1 MKKLSFKLVAL
12 IAALMMCLT
21 AEANRWNSENRAML
35 ASDMSSR
42 DRGRAVLKTEDVGG
56 RVINAQ
62 GEPLPFVSV
71 ALLTADSTYI
81 QGATSNVDGNFQIKT
96 TEDCCILRFSY
107 IGYRTKYVNVNGAEI
122 GTIQMEEDKKMLK
135 EIVVK
140 GQMPK
145 TKLTGNSMITTIE
158 GTILGKSGSAQ
169 EMLSK
174 VPGMTLKGE
183 DLEVLGKGTPIFYI
197 NGRKMQDKDELK
209 RLRSEEI
216 KSVEVITNPGAQYDA
231 TISAV
236 VRIKTVRREGTGF
249 GFDLMAANNQNLISG
264 YSDPS
269 STLNLRY
276 RHNNLD
282 LFGMVNYW
290 SWDSPD
296 DLHITQSTFL
306 KADEGISN
314 ILQDTHTR
322 NYWRG
327 EGMNYNLGFNWQ
339 INDKHSLG
347 ARVERHDQF
356 KTYYNMW
363 VDTDNNLTGRDLSHQ
378 DDHTHYPYNWQG
390 NAYYS
395 GQVGKLNID
404 LNVDFMTEK
413 ENDDNLIDVY
423 LPEAQTMKQNSNT
436 WSRLWAT
443 KLVLTY
449 PVWKGQLQAGTEM
462 SFVKRQNSTSITN
475 YPLPSTDADVKENNI
490 AAFVAYNANLDKYGT
505 VSAGLRYEHV
515 GFDYIDNLDAENNM
529 TRYQDEFFPNITWSK
544 QLGHIQT
551 SLSYTMKTVRPSYSA
566 LNDHIIYLNSYTLL
580 QGDSKLKNATMQE
593 VSINAR
599 WKWINLFA
607 AYERRD
613 NTITQMPM
621 AYNNEGVML
630 LKQANLP
637 DPVRNLAIFLSANPT
652 WGVYSPSWTIGGQKF
667 WNTMTFDDP
676 HSATG
681 KTDVTF
687 NKPIFFFDLNNT
699 FRFKHSWQLEANANI
714 QTKGDVL
721 NFRMLSPSYNIRFV
735 VQKCWLKNDA
745 LCLRASIGDVF
756 QRSVQHVAHDC
767 GFFYAL
773 QKTRSRNHRLDISIR
788 YTFNA
793 QKSKYKGTGAGEN
806 EKARM

>member
-1 MKKLSFKLVAL
+1 M
-12 IAALMMCLT
+12 
-21 AEANRWNSENRAML
+21 R
-35 ASDMSSR
+35 
-42 DRGRAVLKTEDVGG
+42 
-56 RVINAQ
+56 
-62 GEPLPFVSV
+62 
-71 ALLTADSTYI
+71 
-81 QGATSNVDGNFQIKT
+81 
-96 TEDCCILRFSY
+96 
-107 IGYRTKYVNVNGAEI
+107 
-122 GTIQMEEDKKMLK
+122 
-135 EIVVK
+135 
-140 GQMPK
+140 
-145 TKLTGNSMITTIE
+145 
-158 GTILGKSGSAQ
+158 
-169 EMLSK
+169 
-174 VPGMTLKGE
+174 
-183 DLEVLGKGTPIFYI
+183 
-197 NGRKMQDKDELK
+197 DKDELK

-216 KSVEVITNPGAQYDA
+216 QSVEVITNPGAEYDA

-249 GFDLMAANNQNLISG
+249 GFDLMAANNQDLAFG
-264 YSDPS
+264 FSDPS

-290 SWDSPD
+290 SWDSPN
-296 DLHITQSTFL
+296 DLRITQSTFL
-306 KADEGISN
+306 QADEGIRN
-314 ILQDTHTR
+314 ILQDSHMR
-322 NYWRG
+322 NDWHG
-327 EGMNYNLGFNWQ
+327 EGLNYNLGFNWQ

-356 KTYYNMW
+356 NTYNDMW
-363 VDTDNNLTGRDLSHQ
+363 VDTENNLTGRDLSHQ
-378 DDHTHYPYNWQG
+378 DGHTHYPYNWQS
-390 NAYYS
+390 NAYYN

-404 LNVDFMTEK
+404 LNVDFVTDK
-413 ENDDNLIDVY
+413 ENDDDQTDVI
-423 LPEAQTMKQNSNT
+423 LPEARTMQQDSHT

-443 KLVLTY
+443 KLVLSY

-462 SFVKRQNSTSITN
+462 SFVKRQSSSSITN
-475 YPLPSTDADVKENNI
+475 YPLPSTDTDVKENNV

-529 TRYQDEFFPNITWSK
+529 TRYQDEFFPSVTWSK
-544 QLGHIQT
+544 QFGPIQT
-551 SLSYTMKTVRPSYSA
+551 SLSYTMKTVRPRYSS
-566 LNDHIIYLNSYTLL
+566 LNDHIYYLNSYTLN
-580 QGDSKLKNATMQE
+580 QGDSKLKNAIMQE

-613 NTITQMPM
+613 NTITQVPM
-621 AYNNEGVML
+621 VYNNEGIML
-630 LKQANLP
+630 MKQANLP
-637 DPVRNLAIFLSANPT
+637 APVRNLAIFLSANPT

-667 WNTMTFDDP
+667 WNTMTYDDP

-687 NKPIFFFDLNNT
+687 TKPIFFFDLNNT

-721 NFRMLSPSYNIRFV
+721 NFRILSPSYNLGFV

-745 LCLRASIGDVF
+745 LCLRASISDVF
-756 QRSVQHVAHDC
+756 QRSVQDMAHDC

-773 QKTRSRNHRLDISIR
+773 QKTRSRSHRLDISIR

-793 QKSKYKGTGAGEN
+793 QKSKYKGTGAG
-806 EKARM
+806 KAERERMNNSN

>member
-1 MKKLSFKLVAL
+1 MKKLSLKMVAL
-12 IAALMMCLT
+12 IAAMMMCLT
-21 AEANRWNSENRAML
+21 AEA
-35 ASDMSSR
+35 
-42 DRGRAVLKTEDVGG
+42 KTEDVGG
-56 RVINAQ
+56 RVIDAQ

-71 ALLTADSTYI
+71 ALLASDSTYI
-81 QGATSNVDGNFQIKT
+81 QGATSDVDGIFQIKT
-96 TEDCCILRFSY
+96 TDACCILRFSY
-107 IGYRTKYVNVNGAEI
+107 IGYRTKYVNVNSSEI
-122 GTIQMEEDKKMLK
+122 GTIQMEEDQAMLS

-145 TKLTGNSMITTIE
+145 TKLTGNSMITTIQ
-158 GTILGKSGSAQ
+158 GTILCQSGTAK
-169 EMLSK
+169 EMLAK

-183 DLEVLGKGTPIFYI
+183 DLEVLGKGTPVFYI
-197 NGRKMQDKDELK
+197 NGRKMRDKDELK

-216 KSVEVITNPGAQYDA
+216 QSVEVITNPGAEYDA

-236 VRIKTVRREGTGF
+236 VRIKTVRREGAGF
-249 GFDLMAANNQNLISG
+249 GFDLMAANNQDLAFG
-264 YSDPS
+264 FSDPS

-276 RHNNLD
+276 RRNNLD

-290 SWDSPD
+290 SWDSPN

-306 KADEGISN
+306 RADEGIRN
-314 ILQDTHTR
+314 ILQDSHMR
-322 NYWRG
+322 NDWHG
-327 EGMNYNLGFNWQ
+327 EGLNYNLGFNWQ

-356 KTYYNMW
+356 KTYNDMW
-363 VDTDNNLTGRDLSHQ
+363 VDTENNLTGRDLSHQ
-378 DDHTHYPYNWQG
+378 GGHTHYPYNWQG
-390 NAYYS
+390 NAYYN
-395 GQVGKLNID
+395 GQVNKLNID
-404 LNVDFMTEK
+404 LNVDFLTDK
-413 ENDDNLIDVY
+413 ENDDNQIDVY
-423 LPEAQTMKQNSNT
+423 LPETQTMQQNSHIS
-436 WSRLWAT
+436 SRLWAT
-443 KLVLTY
+443 KLVLSY

-462 SFVKRQNSTSITN
+462 SFVKRQSCTSITN
-475 YPLPSTDADVKENNI
+475 YPLPSTDADVKENNV
-490 AAFVAYNANLDKYGT
+490 AAFVAYNANLDKFGI

-515 GFDYIDNLDAENNM
+515 GFDYTDNLDAENNM

-544 QLGHIQT
+544 QFGAIQT
-551 SLSYTMKTVRPSYSA
+551 SLSYTMKTVRPKYSS
-566 LNDHIIYLNSYTLL
+566 LNDHIYYLNSYTLS

-613 NTITQMPM
+613 NTITQVPM
-621 AYNNEGVML
+621 AYNNEGIML
-630 LKQANLP
+630 MKQANLS

-667 WNTMTFDDP
+667 WNTMTYDDP
-676 HSATG
+676 RSATG

-687 NKPIFFFDLNNT
+687 TKPIFFFDIYNT

-721 NFRMLSPSYNIRFV
+721 NFRILSPSYNVSFV

-745 LCLRASIGDVF
+745 LCLRASISDVF
-756 QRSVQHVAHDC
+756 QRSVQDMAHDC
-767 GFFYAL
+767 GFFYTV
-773 QKTRSRNHRLDISIR
+773 QKTRSRSHRLDISIR

-793 QKSKYKGTGAGEN
+793 QKSKYKGTGAGQAERQ
-806 EKARM
+806 RMSSN

>member
-1 MKKLSFKLVAL
+1 MKKIILKMVAL
-12 IAALMMCLT
+12 IAAMMMCLS
-21 AEANRWNSENRAML
+21 AEA
-35 ASDMSSR
+35 
-42 DRGRAVLKTEDVGG
+42 KTEDVGG
-56 RVINAQ
+56 RVIDMQ

-81 QGATSNVDGNFQIKT
+81 QGATSDVDGFFQINT
-96 TEDCCILRFSY
+96 TDACCILRFSY
-107 IGYRTKYVNVNGAEI
+107 IGYRTKYVNVDGSEI
-122 GTIQMEEDKKMLK
+122 GTIQMEQDQTMLN

-145 TKLTGNSMITTIE
+145 TKLTGNSMITTIQ
-158 GTILGKSGSAQ
+158 GTILGQSGTAK
-169 EMLSK
+169 EMLAK

-183 DLEVLGKGTPIFYI
+183 DLEVLGKGTPVFYI
-197 NGRKMQDKDELK
+197 NGRKMRDKDELK

-216 KSVEVITNPGAQYDA
+216 ASVEVITNPGAQYDA

-236 VRIKTVRREGTGF
+236 VRIKTVRREGAGF
-249 GFDLMAANNQNLISG
+249 GFDLMAANNQDLAYG
-264 YSDPS
+264 FSDPS

-276 RHNNLD
+276 RYNNLD

-290 SWDSPD
+290 SWDSPN

-306 KADEGISN
+306 RADEGIRN
-314 ILQDTHTR
+314 ILQDSHMR
-322 NYWRG
+322 NDWHG
-327 EGMNYNLGFNWQ
+327 EGLNYNLGFNWQ

-356 KTYYNMW
+356 KTYNDMW
-363 VDTDNNLTGRDLSHQ
+363 VDTENNLTGRDLSHQ
-378 DDHTHYPYNWQG
+378 GGHTHYPYNWQG
-390 NAYYS
+390 NAYYN

-404 LNVDFMTEK
+404 LNVDFLTDK
-413 ENDDNLIDVY
+413 ENDDNQIDVY
-423 LPEAQTMKQNSNT
+423 LPKKQSMQQNSHT

-443 KLVLTY
+443 KLVLSY

-462 SFVKRQNSTSITN
+462 SFVKRQSSTSITN
-475 YPLPSTDADVKENNI
+475 YPLPSTDADVKENNV
-490 AAFVAYNANLDKYGT
+490 AAFVAYNANLDKFGI

-515 GFDYIDNLDAENNM
+515 GFDYMDNLDAENNM
-529 TRYQDEFFPNITWSK
+529 TRYQDEFFPSVTWSK
-544 QLGHIQT
+544 QFGAIQT
-551 SLSYTMKTVRPSYSA
+551 SLSYTMKTVRPKYSS
-566 LNDHIIYLNSYTLL
+566 LNDHIYYLNSFTLA

-613 NTITQMPM
+613 NTITQVPM
-621 AYNNEGVML
+621 VYNNEGIML
-630 LKQANLP
+630 MKQANLS

-652 WGVYSPSWTIGGQKF
+652 WGVYSPSWTVGGQKF
-667 WNTMTFDDP
+667 WNTMTYDDP
-676 HSATG
+676 RSATG

-687 NKPIFFFDLNNT
+687 TKPIFFFDIYNT

-721 NFRMLSPSYNIRFV
+721 NFRILSPSYNVSFV

-745 LCLRASIGDVF
+745 LCLRASISDVF
-756 QRSVQHVAHDC
+756 QRSVQDMAHDC
-767 GFFYAL
+767 GFFYTV
-773 QKTRSRNHRLDISIR
+773 QKTRSRSHRLDISIR

-793 QKSKYKGTGAGEN
+793 SKSKYKGTGAG
-806 EKARM
+806 KAEQQRMGNN

>member
-1 MKKLSFKLVAL
+1 MKKISLKMVAL
-12 IAALMMCLT
+12 IAAMMMCLS
-21 AEANRWNSENRAML
+21 AEA
-35 ASDMSSR
+35 
-42 DRGRAVLKTEDVGG
+42 KTEDVGG
-56 RVINAQ
+56 RVIDAQ

-71 ALLTADSTYI
+71 ALLASDSTYI
-81 QGATSNVDGNFQIKT
+81 QGATSDVDGFFQIQT
-96 TEDCCILRFSY
+96 TDACCILRFSY
-107 IGYRTKYVNVNGAEI
+107 IGYRTKYVNVNSSEI
-122 GTIQMEEDKKMLK
+122 GTIQMEEDQAMLS

-145 TKLTGNSMITTIE
+145 TKLTGNSMITTIQ
-158 GTILGKSGSAQ
+158 GTVLGHSGTAK
-169 EMLSK
+169 EMLAK

-183 DLEVLGKGTPIFYI
+183 DLEVLGKGTPVFYI
-197 NGRKMQDKDELK
+197 NGRKMRDKDELK

-216 KSVEVITNPGAQYDA
+216 QSVEVITNPGAEYDA

-236 VRIKTVRREGTGF
+236 VRIKTVRREGAGF
-249 GFDLMAANNQNLISG
+249 GFDLMAANNQDLAFG
-264 YSDPS
+264 FSDPS

-276 RHNNLD
+276 RRNNLD

-290 SWDSPD
+290 SWDSPN

-306 KADEGISN
+306 RADEGIRN
-314 ILQDTHTR
+314 ILQDSHMR
-322 NYWRG
+322 NDWHG
-327 EGMNYNLGFNWQ
+327 EGLNYNLGFNWQ

-356 KTYYNMW
+356 KTYNDMW
-363 VDTDNNLTGRDLSHQ
+363 VDTENNLTGRDLSHQ
-378 DDHTHYPYNWQG
+378 GGHTHYPYNWQG
-390 NAYYS
+390 NAYYN
-395 GQVGKLNID
+395 GQVNKLNID
-404 LNVDFMTEK
+404 LNVDFLTDK
-413 ENDDNLIDVY
+413 ENDDNQIDVY
-423 LPEAQTMKQNSNT
+423 LPETQTMQQNSHIS
-436 WSRLWAT
+436 SRLWAT
-443 KLVLTY
+443 KLVLSY

-462 SFVKRQNSTSITN
+462 SFVKRQSCTSITN
-475 YPLPSTDADVKENNI
+475 YPLPSTDADVKENNV
-490 AAFVAYNANLDKYGT
+490 AAFVAYNANLDKFGI

-515 GFDYIDNLDAENNM
+515 GFDYTDNLDAENNM

-544 QLGHIQT
+544 QFGAIQT
-551 SLSYTMKTVRPSYSA
+551 SLSYTMKTVRPKYSS
-566 LNDHIIYLNSYTLL
+566 LNDHIYYLNSYTLS

-613 NTITQMPM
+613 NTITQVPM
-621 AYNNEGVML
+621 AYNNEGIML
-630 LKQANLP
+630 MKQANLS

-667 WNTMTFDDP
+667 WNTMTYDDP
-676 HSATG
+676 RSATG

-687 NKPIFFFDLNNT
+687 TKPIFFFDIYNT

-721 NFRMLSPSYNIRFV
+721 NFRILSPSYNVSFV

-745 LCLRASIGDVF
+745 LCLRASISDVF
-756 QRSVQHVAHDC
+756 QRSVQDVAQDC
-767 GFFYAL
+767 GFFYGV
-773 QKTRSRNHRLDISIR
+773 QKTRSRSHRLDISIR

-793 QKSKYKGTGAGEN
+793 QKSKYKGTGAG
-806 EKARM
+806 KAEQQRMSNSN

>member
-1 MKKLSFKLVAL
+1 MKKISLKMVAM
-12 IAALMMCLT
+12 IAAMMMCLT
-21 AEANRWNSENRAML
+21 AEA
-35 ASDMSSR
+35 
-42 DRGRAVLKTEDVGG
+42 KTEDVGG
-56 RVINAQ
+56 RVIDTQ

-81 QGATSNVDGNFQIKT
+81 QGATSDVDGFFQINT
-96 TEDCCILRFSY
+96 TDACCILRFSY
-107 IGYRTKYVNVNGAEI
+107 IGYRTKYVNVDGSEI
-122 GTIQMEEDKKMLK
+122 GTVQMEADQTMLN

-145 TKLTGNSMITTIE
+145 TKLAGNSMITTIQ
-158 GTILGKSGSAQ
+158 GTILGQSGTAK
-169 EMLSK
+169 EMLAK

-197 NGRKMQDKDELK
+197 NGRKMRDKDELK

-216 KSVEVITNPGAQYDA
+216 QSVEVITNPGAEYDA

-236 VRIKTVRREGTGF
+236 VRIKTVRREGAGF
-249 GFDLMAANNQNLISG
+249 GFDLMAANNQDLAFG
-264 YSDPS
+264 FSDPS

-276 RHNNLD
+276 RRNNLD

-290 SWDSPD
+290 SWDSPN

-306 KADEGISN
+306 RADEGIRN
-314 ILQDTHTR
+314 ILQDSHMR
-322 NYWRG
+322 NDWHG
-327 EGMNYNLGFNWQ
+327 EGLNYNLGFNWQ

-356 KTYYNMW
+356 KTYNDMW
-363 VDTDNNLTGRDLSHQ
+363 VDTENNLTGRDLSHQ
-378 DDHTHYPYNWQG
+378 GGHTHYPYNWQG
-390 NAYYS
+390 NAYYN
-395 GQVGKLNID
+395 GQVNKLNID
-404 LNVDFMTEK
+404 LNVDFLTDK
-413 ENDDNLIDVY
+413 ENDDNQIDVY
-423 LPEAQTMKQNSNT
+423 LPETQTMQQNSHIS
-436 WSRLWAT
+436 SRLWAT
-443 KLVLTY
+443 KLVLSY

-462 SFVKRQNSTSITN
+462 SFVKRQSCTSITN
-475 YPLPSTDADVKENNI
+475 YPLPSTDADVKENNV
-490 AAFVAYNANLDKYGT
+490 AAFVAYNANLDKFGI

-515 GFDYIDNLDAENNM
+515 GFDYTDNLDAENNM

-544 QLGHIQT
+544 QFGAIQT
-551 SLSYTMKTVRPSYSA
+551 SLSYTMKTVRPKYSS
-566 LNDHIIYLNSYTLL
+566 LNDHIYYLNSYTLS

-613 NTITQMPM
+613 NTITQVPM
-621 AYNNEGVML
+621 AYNNEGIML
-630 LKQANLP
+630 MKQANLS

-667 WNTMTFDDP
+667 WNTMTYDDP
-676 HSATG
+676 RSATG

-687 NKPIFFFDLNNT
+687 TKPIFFFDIYNT

-721 NFRMLSPSYNIRFV
+721 NFRILSPSYNVSFV

-745 LCLRASIGDVF
+745 LCLRASISDVF
-756 QRSVQHVAHDC
+756 QRSVQDMAHDC
-767 GFFYAL
+767 GFFYTV
-773 QKTRSRNHRLDISIR
+773 QKTRSRSHRLDISIR

-793 QKSKYKGTGAGEN
+793 QKSKYKGTGAG
-806 EKARM
+806 KAEQERMSNSN

>member
-1 MKKLSFKLVAL
+1 MKKLSLKMVAL
-12 IAALMMCLT
+12 IAAMMMCL
-21 AEANRWNSENRAML
+21 M
-35 ASDMSSR
+35 
-42 DRGRAVLKTEDVGG
+42 V
-56 RVINAQ
+56 Q
-62 GEPLPFVSV
+62 GQ
-71 ALLTADSTYI
+71 ALNDSLIPADAPTRSLST
-81 QGATSNVDGNFQIKT
+81 DT
-96 TEDCCILRFSY
+96 TMWFNQTQALGE
-107 IGYRTKYVNVNGAEI
+107 V
-122 GTIQMEEDKKMLK
+122 
-135 EIVVK
+135 VVK
-140 GQMPK
+140 SRMPK
-145 TKLTGNSMITTIE
+145 TKIKGNAMVTRIK
-158 GTILGKSGSAQ
+158 GTILGQSGTAK
-169 EMLSK
+169 EMLAK

-216 KSVEVITNPGAQYDA
+216 QSVEVITNPGAEYDA

-236 VRIKTVRREGTGF
+236 VRIKTVRREGAGF
-249 GFDLMAANNQNLISG
+249 GFDLMAANNQDLAFG
-264 YSDPS
+264 FSDPS

-290 SWDSPD
+290 SWDSPN
-296 DLHITQSTFL
+296 DLRITQSTFL
-306 KADEGISN
+306 QADEGIRN
-314 ILQDTHTR
+314 ILQDSHMR
-322 NYWRG
+322 NDWHG
-327 EGMNYNLGFNWQ
+327 EGLNYNLGFNWQ

-347 ARVERHDQF
+347 ARVERHDQLN
-356 KTYYNMW
+356 TYNNMW
-363 VDTDNNLTGRDLSHQ
+363 VDTENNLTGRDLSHQ
-378 DDHTHYPYNWQG
+378 DGHTHYPYNWQG
-390 NAYYS
+390 NAYYN

-404 LNVDFMTEK
+404 LNVDFVTDK
-413 ENDDNLIDVY
+413 ENDDDQTDVI
-423 LPEAQTMKQNSNT
+423 LPEARTMQQDSHT

-443 KLVLTY
+443 KLVLSY

-462 SFVKRQNSTSITN
+462 SFVKRQSSSSITN
-475 YPLPSTDADVKENNI
+475 YPLPSTDTDVKENNV

-529 TRYQDEFFPNITWSK
+529 TRYQDEFFPSVTWSK
-544 QLGHIQT
+544 QFGPIQT
-551 SLSYTMKTVRPSYSA
+551 SLSYTMKTVRPNYSS
-566 LNDHIIYLNSYTLL
+566 LNDRIYYLNSYTLN

-613 NTITQMPM
+613 NTITQVPM
-621 AYNNEGVML
+621 VYNNEGVML
-630 LKQANLP
+630 MKQANLS

-652 WGVYSPSWTIGGQKF
+652 WGVYSPSWTVGGQKF
-667 WNTMTFDDP
+667 WNTMTYDDP
-676 HSATG
+676 RSATG

-687 NKPIFFFDLNNT
+687 TKPIFFFDIYNT

-721 NFRMLSPSYNIRFV
+721 NFRILSPSYNLGFV

-745 LCLRASIGDVF
+745 LCLRASISDVF
-756 QRSVQHVAHDC
+756 QRSVQDMAHDC
-767 GFFYAL
+767 GFFYTV
-773 QKTRSRNHRLDISIR
+773 QKTRSRSHRLDISIR

-793 QKSKYKGTGAGEN
+793 QKSKYKGTGAG
-806 EKARM
+806 KAEQERMSNN

>member
-1 MKKLSFKLVAL
+1 MKKISLKMVAL
-12 IAALMMCLT
+12 IAAMMMCLS
-21 AEANRWNSENRAML
+21 AEA
-35 ASDMSSR
+35 
-42 DRGRAVLKTEDVGG
+42 KTEDVGG
-56 RVINAQ
+56 RVIDAQ

-71 ALLTADSTYI
+71 ALLASDSTYI
-81 QGATSNVDGNFQIKT
+81 QGATSDVDGFFQINT
-96 TEDCCILRFSY
+96 TDACCILRFSY
-107 IGYRTKYVNVNGAEI
+107 IGYRTKYVNVEGLEI
-122 GTIQMEEDKKMLK
+122 GTIQMEQDQTMLN

-145 TKLTGNSMITTIE
+145 TKLTGNSMITTIQ
-158 GTILGKSGSAQ
+158 GTILGKSGTAK
-169 EMLSK
+169 EMLAK

-183 DLEVLGKGTPIFYI
+183 DLEVLGKGTPVFYI

-216 KSVEVITNPGAQYDA
+216 QSVEVITNPDAQYDA

-249 GFDLMAANNQNLISG
+249 GFDLMAANSQNLTFGFSN
-264 YSDPS
+264 PS

-290 SWDSPD
+290 KWNSPN
-296 DLHITQSTFL
+296 DLNITQSTFL
-306 KADEGISN
+306 KTDEGIRI
-314 ILQDTHTR
+314 ILQNSHMR
-322 NYWRG
+322 NDWYG
-327 EGMNYNLGFNWQ
+327 QGMNYNFGFNWQ

-356 KTYYNMW
+356 KTYNDMW
-363 VDTDNNLTGRDLSHQ
+363 VDTENNLTGRDLSHQ
-378 DDHTHYPYNWQG
+378 GGHTHYPYNWQG
-390 NAYYS
+390 NAYFN
-395 GQVGKLNID
+395 GQEGKLNID
-404 LNVDFMTEK
+404 FNVDFMTEK
-413 ENDDNLIDVY
+413 ENDDNQIDVY
-423 LPEAQTMKQNSNT
+423 LPETQSMQQSSHT

-443 KLVLTY
+443 KLVLSY

-462 SFVKRQNSTSITN
+462 SFVKCQRSTSITN
-475 YPLPSTDADVKENNI
+475 YPLPCTDTDVKENNV
-490 AAFVAYNANLDKYGT
+490 AAFVAYNANLEKYGT

-529 TRYQDEFFPNITWSK
+529 TRYQDEFFPNITWAK
-544 QLGHIQT
+544 QFGSIQT
-551 SLSYTMKTVRPSYSA
+551 SLSYTMKTVRPNYSA
-566 LNDHIIYLNSYTLL
+566 LSDHIYYMNSFTMQ

-607 AYERRD
+607 AYERHD
-613 NTITQMPM
+613 NTITRVPM
-621 AYNNEGVML
+621 AYNNEGIML

-676 HSATG
+676 RSSTG

-687 NKPIFFFDLNNT
+687 TKPIFFFDLNNT
-699 FRFKHSWQLEANANI
+699 FRFKHGWQLEANANI

-721 NFRMLSPSYNIRFV
+721 NFRILSPSYNIRFV

-745 LCLRASIGDVF
+745 LCLRASISDVF
-756 QRSVQHVAHDC
+756 QRSVQDMAQDC

-793 QKSKYKGTGAGEN
+793 QKSRYKGTGAGNAERQ
-806 EKARM
+806 RM

>member
-1 MKKLSFKLVAL
+1 MVAMT
-12 IAALMMCLT
+12 AAMMMCLT
-21 AEANRWNSENRAML
+21 ASA
-35 ASDMSSR
+35 
-42 DRGRAVLKTEDVGG
+42 KTEDVGG
-56 RVINAQ
+56 RVIDMQ

-81 QGATSNVDGNFQIKT
+81 QGATSDVDGIFQIKT
-96 TEDCCILRFSY
+96 TDACCILRFSY
-107 IGYRTKYVNVNGAEI
+107 IGYRTKYVNVNSSEI
-122 GTIQMEEDKKMLK
+122 GTIQMEEDQAMLS

-145 TKLTGNSMITTIE
+145 TKLTGNSMITTIQ
-158 GTILGKSGSAQ
+158 GTILCQSGTAK
-169 EMLSK
+169 EMLAK

-183 DLEVLGKGTPIFYI
+183 DLEVLGKGTPVFYI
-197 NGRKMQDKDELK
+197 NGRKMRDKDELK

-216 KSVEVITNPGAQYDA
+216 QSVEVITNPGAEYDA

-236 VRIKTVRREGTGF
+236 VRIKTVRREGAGF
-249 GFDLMAANNQNLISG
+249 GFDLMAANNQDLAFG
-264 YSDPS
+264 FSDPS

-276 RHNNLD
+276 RRNNLD

-290 SWDSPD
+290 SWDSPN

-306 KADEGISN
+306 RADEGIRN
-314 ILQDTHTR
+314 ILQDSHMR
-322 NYWRG
+322 NDWHG
-327 EGMNYNLGFNWQ
+327 EGLNYNLGFNWQ

-356 KTYYNMW
+356 KTYNDMW
-363 VDTDNNLTGRDLSHQ
+363 VDTENNLTGRDLSHQ
-378 DDHTHYPYNWQG
+378 GGHTHYPYNWQG
-390 NAYYS
+390 NAYYN
-395 GQVGKLNID
+395 GQVNKLNID
-404 LNVDFMTEK
+404 LNVDFLTDK
-413 ENDDNLIDVY
+413 ENDDNQIDVY
-423 LPEAQTMKQNSNT
+423 LPETQTMQQNSHIS
-436 WSRLWAT
+436 SRFWAT
-443 KLVLTY
+443 KLVLSY

-462 SFVKRQNSTSITN
+462 SFVKRQSCTSITN
-475 YPLPSTDADVKENNI
+475 YPLPSTDADIKENNV
-490 AAFVAYNANLDKYGT
+490 AAFVAYNANLEKYGT

-515 GFDYIDNLDAENNM
+515 GFDYMDNLDAENNM

-544 QLGHIQT
+544 QFGAIQT
-551 SLSYTMKTVRPSYSA
+551 SLSYTMKTVRPKYSS
-566 LNDHIIYLNSYTLL
+566 LNDHIYYLNSYTLS

-613 NTITQMPM
+613 NTITQVPM
-621 AYNNEGVML
+621 AYNNEGIML
-630 LKQANLP
+630 MKQANLS

-667 WNTMTFDDP
+667 WNTMTYDDP
-676 HSATG
+676 RSATG

-687 NKPIFFFDLNNT
+687 TKPIFFFDIYNT

-721 NFRMLSPSYNIRFV
+721 NFRILSPSYNVSFA

-745 LCLRASIGDVF
+745 LCLRASISDVF
-756 QRSVQHVAHDC
+756 QRSVQDMAHDC
-767 GFFYAL
+767 GFFYTV
-773 QKTRSRNHRLDISIR
+773 QKTRSRSHRLDISIR

-793 QKSKYKGTGAGEN
+793 SKSKYKGTGAG
-806 EKARM
+806 KAEQQRMGNN

>member
-1 MKKLSFKLVAL
+1 MKKLSLKMVAMT
-12 IAALMMCLT
+12 AAMMMCLT
-21 AEANRWNSENRAML
+21 ASA
-35 ASDMSSR
+35 
-42 DRGRAVLKTEDVGG
+42 KTEDFGG
-56 RVINAQ
+56 RVIDAQ

-71 ALLTADSTYI
+71 ALLASDSTYI
-81 QGATSNVDGNFQIKT
+81 QGATSDVDGYFQIMT
-96 TEDCCILRFSY
+96 TDACCILRFSY
-107 IGYRTKYVNVNGAEI
+107 IGYRTKYVNVEGSEI
-122 GTIQMEEDKKMLK
+122 GTIQMEQDQTMLN

-145 TKLTGNSMITTIE
+145 TKLTGNSMITTIQ
-158 GTILGKSGSAQ
+158 GTILCQSGTAK
-169 EMLSK
+169 EMLAK

-183 DLEVLGKGTPIFYI
+183 DLEVLGKGTPVFYI
-197 NGRKMQDKDELK
+197 NGRKMRDKDELK

-216 KSVEVITNPGAQYDA
+216 QSVEVITNPGAEYDA

-236 VRIKTVRREGTGF
+236 VRIKTVRREGAGF
-249 GFDLMAANNQNLISG
+249 GFDLMAANNQDLAFG
-264 YSDPS
+264 FSDPS

-276 RHNNLD
+276 RRNNLD

-290 SWDSPD
+290 SWDSPN

-306 KADEGISN
+306 RADEGIRN
-314 ILQDTHTR
+314 ILQDSHMR
-322 NYWRG
+322 NDWHG
-327 EGMNYNLGFNWQ
+327 EGLNYNLGFNWQ

-356 KTYYNMW
+356 KTYNDMW
-363 VDTDNNLTGRDLSHQ
+363 VDTENNLTGRDLSHQ
-378 DDHTHYPYNWQG
+378 GGHTHYPYNWQG
-390 NAYYS
+390 NAYYN
-395 GQVGKLNID
+395 GQVNKLNID
-404 LNVDFMTEK
+404 LNVDFLTDK
-413 ENDDNLIDVY
+413 ENDDNQIDVY
-423 LPEAQTMKQNSNT
+423 LPETQTMQQNSHIS
-436 WSRLWAT
+436 SRLWAT
-443 KLVLTY
+443 KLVLSY

-462 SFVKRQNSTSITN
+462 SFVKRQSCTSITN
-475 YPLPSTDADVKENNI
+475 YPLPSTDADVKENNVS
-490 AAFVAYNANLDKYGT
+490 AFVAYNANLDKFGI

-515 GFDYIDNLDAENNM
+515 GFDYTDNLDAENNM

-544 QLGHIQT
+544 QFGAIQT
-551 SLSYTMKTVRPSYSA
+551 SLSYTMKTVRPKYNS
-566 LNDHIIYLNSYTLL
+566 LNDHIYYLNSYTLS

-613 NTITQMPM
+613 NTITQVPM
-621 AYNNEGVML
+621 AYNNEGIML
-630 LKQANLP
+630 MKQANLS

-667 WNTMTFDDP
+667 WNTMTYDDP
-676 HSATG
+676 RSATG

-687 NKPIFFFDLNNT
+687 TKPIFFFDIYNT

-721 NFRMLSPSYNIRFV
+721 NFRILSPSYNVSFV

-745 LCLRASIGDVF
+745 LCLRASISDVF
-756 QRSVQHVAHDC
+756 QRSVQDMAHDC
-767 GFFYAL
+767 GFFYTV
-773 QKTRSRNHRLDISIR
+773 QKTRSRSHRLDISIR

-793 QKSKYKGTGAGEN
+793 QKSKYKGTGAGQAERQ
-806 EKARM
+806 RM

>member
-1 MKKLSFKLVAL
+1 MKKISLKMVAM
-12 IAALMMCLT
+12 IAAMMMCLT
-21 AEANRWNSENRAML
+21 ADA
-35 ASDMSSR
+35 
-42 DRGRAVLKTEDVGG
+42 KTEDVGG
-56 RVINAQ
+56 RVIDAQ

-81 QGATSNVDGNFQIKT
+81 QGATSDVDGYFQIMT
-96 TEDCCILRFSY
+96 TDACCILRLSY
-107 IGYRTKYVNVNGAEI
+107 IGYRTKYVNVDGSEI
-122 GTIQMEEDKKMLK
+122 GTIQMEQDQTILN

-145 TKLTGNSMITTIE
+145 TKLTGNSMITTIQ
-158 GTILGKSGSAQ
+158 GTILGQSGTAK
-169 EMLSK
+169 EMLAK

-183 DLEVLGKGTPIFYI
+183 DLEVLGKGTPVFYI
-197 NGRKMQDKDELK
+197 NGRKMRDKDELK

-216 KSVEVITNPGAQYDA
+216 QSVEVITNPGAQYDA

-236 VRIKTVRREGTGF
+236 VRIKTVRREGAGF
-249 GFDLMAANNQNLISG
+249 GFDLMAANNQDLAFG
-264 YSDPS
+264 FSDPS
-269 STLNLRY
+269 TTLNLRY

-290 SWDSPD
+290 TWDSPN

-306 KADEGISN
+306 RADEGIRN
-314 ILQDTHTR
+314 ILQDSHMR
-322 NYWRG
+322 NDWHG
-327 EGMNYNLGFNWQ
+327 EGLNYNLGFNWQ

-356 KTYYNMW
+356 KTHNDMW
-363 VDTDNNLTGRDLSHQ
+363 VDTENNLTGRDLSHQ
-378 DDHTHYPYNWQG
+378 GGHTHYPYNWQG
-390 NAYYS
+390 NAYYN

-404 LNVDFMTEK
+404 LNVDFLTDK
-413 ENDDNLIDVY
+413 ENDDNQIDVY
-423 LPEAQTMKQNSNT
+423 LPKKQSMQQNSHT

-443 KLVLTY
+443 KLVLSY

-462 SFVKRQNSTSITN
+462 SFVKRQSSTSITN
-475 YPLPSTDADVKENNI
+475 YPLPSTDADVKENNV
-490 AAFVAYNANLDKYGT
+490 AAFVVYNANLEKYGS

-515 GFDYIDNLDAENNM
+515 GFDYMDNLDAENNI
-529 TRYQDEFFPNITWSK
+529 TRYQDEFFPNITWSR
-544 QLGHIQT
+544 QFGAIQT
-551 SLSYTMKTVRPSYSA
+551 SLSYTMKTVRPNFSVLS
-566 LNDHIIYLNSYTLL
+566 DHIYYLNSFTLA

-613 NTITQMPM
+613 NTITQVPM
-621 AYNNEGVML
+621 VYNNEGVML
-630 LKQANLP
+630 MKQANLS

-652 WGVYSPSWTIGGQKF
+652 WGAYSPSWTIGGQKF
-667 WNTMTFDDP
+667 WNTMTYDDP
-676 HSATG
+676 RSATG
-681 KTDVTF
+681 KTDVFFT
-687 NKPIFFFDLNNT
+687 KPIFFFDLNNT

-721 NFRMLSPSYNIRFV
+721 NFRILSPSYNLRFV

-745 LCLRASIGDVF
+745 LCLRASISDVF
-756 QRSVQHVAHDC
+756 QRSVQDMAHDC
-767 GFFYAL
+767 GFFYTV
-773 QKTRSRNHRLDISIR
+773 QKTRSRSHRLDISIR

-793 QKSKYKGTGAGEN
+793 QKSKYKGTGAG
-806 EKARM
+806 KAEQQRMGNN

>member
-1 MKKLSFKLVAL
+1 MKKISLKMVAL
-12 IAALMMCLT
+12 IAAMMMCLS
-21 AEANRWNSENRAML
+21 AEA
-35 ASDMSSR
+35 
-42 DRGRAVLKTEDVGG
+42 KTEDVGG
-56 RVINAQ
+56 RVIDAQ

-71 ALLTADSTYI
+71 ALLASDSTYI
-81 QGATSNVDGNFQIKT
+81 QGATSDVDGIFQIKT
-96 TEDCCILRFSY
+96 TDACCILRFSY
-107 IGYRTKYVNVNGAEI
+107 IGYRTKYVNVNSSEI
-122 GTIQMEEDKKMLK
+122 GTIQMEEDQAMLS

-145 TKLTGNSMITTIE
+145 TKLTGNSMITTIQ
-158 GTILGKSGSAQ
+158 GTILCQSGTAK
-169 EMLSK
+169 EMLAK

-183 DLEVLGKGTPIFYI
+183 DLEVLGKGTPVFYI
-197 NGRKMQDKDELK
+197 NGRKMRDKDELK

-216 KSVEVITNPGAQYDA
+216 QSVEVITNPGAEYDA

-236 VRIKTVRREGTGF
+236 VRIKTVRREGAGF
-249 GFDLMAANNQNLISG
+249 GFDLMAANNQDLAFG
-264 YSDPS
+264 FSDPS

-276 RHNNLD
+276 RRNNLD

-290 SWDSPD
+290 SWDSPN

-306 KADEGISN
+306 RADEGIRN
-314 ILQDTHTR
+314 ILQDSHMR
-322 NYWRG
+322 NDWHG
-327 EGMNYNLGFNWQ
+327 EGLNYNLGFNWQ

-356 KTYYNMW
+356 KTYNDMW
-363 VDTDNNLTGRDLSHQ
+363 VDTENNLTGRDLSHQ
-378 DDHTHYPYNWQG
+378 GGHTHYPYNWQG
-390 NAYYS
+390 NAYYN
-395 GQVGKLNID
+395 GQVNKLNID
-404 LNVDFMTEK
+404 LNVDFLTDK
-413 ENDDNLIDVY
+413 ENDDNQIDVY
-423 LPEAQTMKQNSNT
+423 LPETQTMQQNSHIS
-436 WSRLWAT
+436 SRLWAT
-443 KLVLTY
+443 KLVLSY

-462 SFVKRQNSTSITN
+462 SFVKRQSCTSITN
-475 YPLPSTDADVKENNI
+475 YPLPSTDADVKENNV
-490 AAFVAYNANLDKYGT
+490 AAFVAYNANLDKFGI

-515 GFDYIDNLDAENNM
+515 GFDYTDNLDAENNM

-544 QLGHIQT
+544 QFGAIQT
-551 SLSYTMKTVRPSYSA
+551 SLSYTMKTVRPKYSS
-566 LNDHIIYLNSYTLL
+566 LNDHIYYLNSYTLS

-613 NTITQMPM
+613 NTITQVPM
-621 AYNNEGVML
+621 AYNNEGIML
-630 LKQANLP
+630 MKQANLS

-667 WNTMTFDDP
+667 WNTMTYDDP
-676 HSATG
+676 RSATG

-687 NKPIFFFDLNNT
+687 TKPIFFFDIYNT

-721 NFRMLSPSYNIRFV
+721 NFRILSPSYNVSFA

-745 LCLRASIGDVF
+745 LCLRASISDVF
-756 QRSVQHVAHDC
+756 QRSVQDMAHDC
-767 GFFYAL
+767 GFFYTV
-773 QKTRSRNHRLDISIR
+773 QKTRSRSHRLDISIR

-793 QKSKYKGTGAGEN
+793 QKSKYKGTGAG
-806 EKARM
+806 KAEQQRMGNN

>member
-1 MKKLSFKLVAL
+1 MKMVAL
-12 IAALMMCLT
+12 MAAMMMCLS
-21 AEANRWNSENRAML
+21 AEA
-35 ASDMSSR
+35 
-42 DRGRAVLKTEDVGG
+42 KTEDVGG
-56 RVINAQ
+56 RVIDAQ

-71 ALLTADSTYI
+71 ALLASDSTYI
-81 QGATSNVDGNFQIKT
+81 QGATSDVDGIFQIKT
-96 TEDCCILRFSY
+96 TDACCILRFSY
-107 IGYRTKYVNVNGAEI
+107 IGYRTKYVNVNSSEI
-122 GTIQMEEDKKMLK
+122 GTIQMEEDQAMLS

-145 TKLTGNSMITTIE
+145 TKLTGNSMITTIQ
-158 GTILGKSGSAQ
+158 GTILCQSGTAK
-169 EMLSK
+169 EMLAK

-183 DLEVLGKGTPIFYI
+183 DLEVLGKGTPVFYI
-197 NGRKMQDKDELK
+197 NGRKMRDKDELK

-216 KSVEVITNPGAQYDA
+216 QSVEVITNPGAEYDA

-236 VRIKTVRREGTGF
+236 VRIKTVRREGAGF
-249 GFDLMAANNQNLISG
+249 GFDLMAANNQDLAFG
-264 YSDPS
+264 FSDPS

-276 RHNNLD
+276 RRNNLD

-290 SWDSPD
+290 SWDSPN

-306 KADEGISN
+306 RADEGIRN
-314 ILQDTHTR
+314 ILQDSHMR
-322 NYWRG
+322 NDWHG
-327 EGMNYNLGFNWQ
+327 EGLNYNLGFNWQ

-356 KTYYNMW
+356 KTYNDMW
-363 VDTDNNLTGRDLSHQ
+363 VDTENNLTGRDLSHQ
-378 DDHTHYPYNWQG
+378 GGHTHYPYNWQG
-390 NAYYS
+390 NAYYN
-395 GQVGKLNID
+395 GQVNKLNID
-404 LNVDFMTEK
+404 LNVDFLTDK
-413 ENDDNLIDVY
+413 ENDDNQIDVY
-423 LPEAQTMKQNSNT
+423 LPETQTMQQNSHIS
-436 WSRLWAT
+436 SRLWAT
-443 KLVLTY
+443 KLVLSY

-462 SFVKRQNSTSITN
+462 SFVKRQSCTSITN
-475 YPLPSTDADVKENNI
+475 YPLPSTDADVKENNV
-490 AAFVAYNANLDKYGT
+490 AAFVAYNANLDKFGI

-515 GFDYIDNLDAENNM
+515 GFDYTDNLDAENNM

-544 QLGHIQT
+544 QFGAIQT
-551 SLSYTMKTVRPSYSA
+551 SLSYTMKTVRPKYSS
-566 LNDHIIYLNSYTLL
+566 LNDHIYYLNSYTLS

-613 NTITQMPM
+613 NTITQVPM
-621 AYNNEGVML
+621 AYNNEGIML
-630 LKQANLP
+630 MKQANLS

-667 WNTMTFDDP
+667 WNTMTYDDP
-676 HSATG
+676 RSATG

-687 NKPIFFFDLNNT
+687 TKPIFFFDIYNT

-721 NFRMLSPSYNIRFV
+721 NFRILSPSYNVSFV

-745 LCLRASIGDVF
+745 LCLRASISDMF
-756 QRSVQHVAHDC
+756 QRSVQDMAHDC
-767 GFFYAL
+767 GFFYTV
-773 QKTRSRNHRLDISIR
+773 QKTRSRSHRLDISIR

-793 QKSKYKGTGAGEN
+793 QKSKYKGTGAG
-806 EKARM
+806 KAEQERMSNSN

>member
-1 MKKLSFKLVAL
+1 MKKIILKMVAL
-12 IAALMMCLT
+12 IAAMMMCLS
-21 AEANRWNSENRAML
+21 AEA
-35 ASDMSSR
+35 
-42 DRGRAVLKTEDVGG
+42 KTEDVGG
-56 RVINAQ
+56 RVIDMQ

-81 QGATSNVDGNFQIKT
+81 QGATSDVDGFFQINT
-96 TEDCCILRFSY
+96 TDACCILRFSY
-107 IGYRTKYVNVNGAEI
+107 IGYRTKYVNVDGSEI
-122 GTIQMEEDKKMLK
+122 GTIQMEQDQTMLN

-145 TKLTGNSMITTIE
+145 TKLTGNSMITTIQ
-158 GTILGKSGSAQ
+158 GTILGQSGTAK
-169 EMLSK
+169 EMLAK

-183 DLEVLGKGTPIFYI
+183 DLEVLGKGTPVFYI
-197 NGRKMQDKDELK
+197 NGRKMRDKDELK

-216 KSVEVITNPGAQYDA
+216 ASVEVITNPGAQYDA

-236 VRIKTVRREGTGF
+236 VRIKTVRREGAGF
-249 GFDLMAANNQNLISG
+249 GFDLMAANNQDLAYG
-264 YSDPS
+264 FSDPS

-276 RHNNLD
+276 RYNNLD

-290 SWDSPD
+290 SWDSPN

-306 KADEGISN
+306 RADEGIRN
-314 ILQDTHTR
+314 ILQDSHMR
-322 NYWRG
+322 NDWHG
-327 EGMNYNLGFNWQ
+327 EGLNYNLGFNWQ

-347 ARVERHDQF
+347 ARVERHNQF
-356 KTYYNMW
+356 NTHNDMW
-363 VDTDNNLTGRDLSHQ
+363 VDTENNLTGRDLSHQ
-378 DDHTHYPYNWQG
+378 GGHTYYPYNWQG
-390 NAYYS
+390 NAYYN

-404 LNVDFMTEK
+404 LNVDFLTDK
-413 ENDDNLIDVY
+413 ENDDNQIDVY
-423 LPEAQTMKQNSNT
+423 LPETQTMQQNSHIS
-436 WSRLWAT
+436 SRLWAT
-443 KLVLTY
+443 KLVLSY

-462 SFVKRQNSTSITN
+462 SFVKRQSCTSITN
-475 YPLPSTDADVKENNI
+475 YPLPSTDADVKENNV
-490 AAFVAYNANLDKYGT
+490 AAFVAYNANLDKFGI

-515 GFDYIDNLDAENNM
+515 GFDYTDNLDAENNM
-529 TRYQDEFFPNITWSK
+529 TRYQDEFFPSVTWSK
-544 QLGHIQT
+544 QFGAIQT
-551 SLSYTMKTVRPSYSA
+551 SLSYTMKTVRPKYSS
-566 LNDHIIYLNSYTLL
+566 LNDHIYYLNSFTLA

-613 NTITQMPM
+613 NTITQVPM
-621 AYNNEGVML
+621 VYNNEGIML
-630 LKQANLP
+630 MKQANLS

-667 WNTMTFDDP
+667 WNTMTYDDP
-676 HSATG
+676 RSATG

-687 NKPIFFFDLNNT
+687 TKPIFFFDIYNT

-721 NFRMLSPSYNIRFV
+721 NFRILSPSYNVSFV

-745 LCLRASIGDVF
+745 LCLRASISDVF
-756 QRSVQHVAHDC
+756 QRSVQDMAHDC
-767 GFFYAL
+767 GFFYTV
-773 QKTRSRNHRLDISIR
+773 QKTRSRSHRLDISIR

-793 QKSKYKGTGAGEN
+793 SKSKYKGTGAG
-806 EKARM
+806 KAEQQRMGNN

>member
-1 MKKLSFKLVAL
+1 MKKLSLKMVAL
-12 IAALMMCLT
+12 IAAMMMCLT
-21 AEANRWNSENRAML
+21 AEA
-35 ASDMSSR
+35 
-42 DRGRAVLKTEDVGG
+42 KTEDVGG
-56 RVINAQ
+56 RVIDAQ

-81 QGATSNVDGNFQIKT
+81 QGATSDVDGFFQINT
-96 TEDCCILRFSY
+96 TDACCILRFSY
-107 IGYRTKYVNVNGAEI
+107 IGYRTKYVNVNGSEI
-122 GTIQMEEDKKMLK
+122 GTIQMEEDQAMLS

-145 TKLTGNSMITTIE
+145 TKLTGNSMITTIQ
-158 GTILGKSGSAQ
+158 GTILGQSGTAK
-169 EMLSK
+169 EMLAK

-183 DLEVLGKGTPIFYI
+183 DLEVLGKGTPVFYI
-197 NGRKMQDKDELK
+197 NGRKMRDKDELK

-216 KSVEVITNPGAQYDA
+216 QSVEVITNPGAEYDA

-249 GFDLMAANNQNLISG
+249 GFDLMAANNQDLAFG
-264 YSDPS
+264 FSDPS
-269 STLNLRY
+269 TTLNLRY

-290 SWDSPD
+290 SWDSPN
-296 DLHITQSTFL
+296 DLRITQSTFL
-306 KADEGISN
+306 RADEGIRN
-314 ILQDTHTR
+314 ILQDSHMR
-322 NYWRG
+322 NDWHG
-327 EGMNYNLGFNWQ
+327 EGLNYNLGFNWQ

-356 KTYYNMW
+356 NTYNDMW
-363 VDTDNNLTGRDLSHQ
+363 VDTENNLTGRDLSHQ
-378 DDHTHYPYNWQG
+378 DGHTHYPYNWQS
-390 NAYYS
+390 NAYYN

-404 LNVDFMTEK
+404 LNVDFVTDK
-413 ENDDNLIDVY
+413 EDDDDQTDVI
-423 LPEAQTMKQNSNT
+423 LPEARTMQQDSHT

-443 KLVLTY
+443 KLVLSY

-462 SFVKRQNSTSITN
+462 SFVKRQSSSSITN
-475 YPLPSTDADVKENNI
+475 YPLPSTDTDVKENNV
-490 AAFVAYNANLDKYGT
+490 AAFVAYNANLEKYGT
-505 VSAGLRYEHV
+505 VSAGLHYEHV

-529 TRYQDEFFPNITWSK
+529 TRYQDEFFPNITLAK
-544 QLGHIQT
+544 QFGPIQT
-551 SLSYTMKTVRPSYSA
+551 SLSYTMKTVRPNYSA
-566 LNDHIIYLNSYTLL
+566 LSDHIIYLNSYTLL

-613 NTITQMPM
+613 NTITQVPM
-621 AYNNEGVML
+621 AYNDEGIML

-652 WGVYSPSWTIGGQKF
+652 WGVYSPSWTVGGQKF

-676 HSATG
+676 RSATG

-687 NKPIFFFDLNNT
+687 TKPIFFFDLNNT

-745 LCLRASIGDVF
+745 LCLRASISDVF
-756 QRSVQHVAHDC
+756 QRSVQDVAQDC
-767 GFFYAL
+767 GFFYAV

-793 QKSKYKGTGAGEN
+793 QKSKYKGTGAG
-806 EKARM
+806 KAERERM

>member
-1 MKKLSFKLVAL
+1 MKKISLKMVAL
-12 IAALMMCLT
+12 IAAMMMCLT
-21 AEANRWNSENRAML
+21 AQA
-35 ASDMSSR
+35 
-42 DRGRAVLKTEDVGG
+42 KTEDVGG
-56 RVINAQ
+56 RVIDMQ

-71 ALLTADSTYI
+71 ALLASDSTYI
-81 QGATSNVDGNFQIKT
+81 QGATSDVDGIFQIKT
-96 TEDCCILRFSY
+96 TDACCILRFSY
-107 IGYRTKYVNVNGAEI
+107 IGYRTKYVNVNSSEI
-122 GTIQMEEDKKMLK
+122 GTIQMEEDQAMLS

-145 TKLTGNSMITTIE
+145 TKLTGNSMITTIQ
-158 GTILGKSGSAQ
+158 GTVLGQSGTAK
-169 EMLSK
+169 EMLAK

-197 NGRKMQDKDELK
+197 NGRKMRDKDELK

-216 KSVEVITNPGAQYDA
+216 QSVEVITNPGAEYDA

-236 VRIKTVRREGTGF
+236 VRIKTVRREGAGF
-249 GFDLMAANNQNLISG
+249 GFDLMAANNQDLAFG
-264 YSDPS
+264 FSDPS

-276 RHNNLD
+276 RRNNLD

-290 SWDSPD
+290 SWDSPN

-306 KADEGISN
+306 RADEGIRN
-314 ILQDTHTR
+314 ILQDSHMR
-322 NYWRG
+322 NDWHG
-327 EGMNYNLGFNWQ
+327 EGLNYNLGFNWQ

-356 KTYYNMW
+356 KTYNDMW
-363 VDTDNNLTGRDLSHQ
+363 VDTENNLTGRDLSHQ
-378 DDHTHYPYNWQG
+378 GGHTHYPYNWQG
-390 NAYYS
+390 NAYYN

-404 LNVDFMTEK
+404 LNVDFLTDK
-413 ENDDNLIDVY
+413 ENDDNQIDVI
-423 LPEAQTMKQNSNT
+423 LPEAQTMQQNSHT
-436 WSRLWAT
+436 SSRLWAT
-443 KLVLTY
+443 KLVLSY

-462 SFVKRQNSTSITN
+462 SFVKRQNCTSITN
-475 YPLPSTDADVKENNI
+475 YPLPSTDADVKENNV
-490 AAFVAYNANLDKYGT
+490 AAFVAYNANLDKFGI

-515 GFDYIDNLDAENNM
+515 GFDYTDNLDAENNM

-544 QLGHIQT
+544 QFGAIQT
-551 SLSYTMKTVRPSYSA
+551 SLSYTMKTVRPKYSS
-566 LNDHIIYLNSYTLL
+566 LNDHIFYLNSYTLS

-613 NTITQMPM
+613 NTITQVPM
-621 AYNNEGVML
+621 AYNNEGIML
-630 LKQANLP
+630 MKQANLS

-667 WNTMTFDDP
+667 WNTMTYDDP
-676 HSATG
+676 RSATG

-687 NKPIFFFDLNNT
+687 TKPIFFFDIYNT

-721 NFRMLSPSYNIRFV
+721 NFRILSPSYNVSFV

-745 LCLRASIGDVF
+745 LCLRASISDVF
-756 QRSVQHVAHDC
+756 QRSVQDMAHDC
-767 GFFYAL
+767 GFFYTV
-773 QKTRSRNHRLDISIR
+773 QKTRSRSHRLDISIR

-793 QKSKYKGTGAGEN
+793 QKSKYKGTGAGQAERQ
-806 EKARM
+806 RM

>member
-1 MKKLSFKLVAL
+1 MKKISLKMVAL
-12 IAALMMCLT
+12 IAAMMMCLT
-21 AEANRWNSENRAML
+21 AQA
-35 ASDMSSR
+35 
-42 DRGRAVLKTEDVGG
+42 KTEDVGG
-56 RVINAQ
+56 RVIDMQ

-71 ALLTADSTYI
+71 ALLASDSTYI
-81 QGATSNVDGNFQIKT
+81 QGATSDVDGIFQIKT
-96 TEDCCILRFSY
+96 TDACCILRFSY
-107 IGYRTKYVNVNGAEI
+107 IGYRTKYVNVNSSEI
-122 GTIQMEEDKKMLK
+122 GTIQMEEDQAMLS

-145 TKLTGNSMITTIE
+145 TKLTGNSMITTIQ
-158 GTILGKSGSAQ
+158 GTVLGHSGTAK
-169 EMLSK
+169 EMLAK

-197 NGRKMQDKDELK
+197 NGRKMRDKDELK

-216 KSVEVITNPGAQYDA
+216 QSVEVITNPGAEYDA

-236 VRIKTVRREGTGF
+236 VRIKTVRREGAGF
-249 GFDLMAANNQNLISG
+249 GFDLMAANNQDLAFG
-264 YSDPS
+264 FSDPS

-276 RHNNLD
+276 RRNNLD

-290 SWDSPD
+290 SWDSPN

-306 KADEGISN
+306 RADEGIRN
-314 ILQDTHTR
+314 ILQDSHMR
-322 NYWRG
+322 NDWHG
-327 EGMNYNLGFNWQ
+327 EGLNYNLGFNWQ

-356 KTYYNMW
+356 KTYNDMW
-363 VDTDNNLTGRDLSHQ
+363 VDTENNLTGRDLSHQ
-378 DDHTHYPYNWQG
+378 GGHTHYPYNWQG
-390 NAYYS
+390 NAYYN

-404 LNVDFMTEK
+404 LNMDFLTDK
-413 ENDDNLIDVY
+413 ENDDNQIDVI
-423 LPEAQTMKQNSNT
+423 LPEAQTMQQNSHT
-436 WSRLWAT
+436 SSRLWAT
-443 KLVLTY
+443 KLVLSY

-462 SFVKRQNSTSITN
+462 SFVKRQNCTSITN
-475 YPLPSTDADVKENNI
+475 YPLPSTDADVKENNV
-490 AAFVAYNANLDKYGT
+490 AAFVAYNANLDKFGI

-515 GFDYIDNLDAENNM
+515 GFDYTDNLDAENNM

-544 QLGHIQT
+544 QFGAIQT
-551 SLSYTMKTVRPSYSA
+551 SLSYTMKTVRPKYSS
-566 LNDHIIYLNSYTLL
+566 LNDHIFYLNSYTLS

-607 AYERRD
+607 AYEHRD
-613 NTITQMPM
+613 NTITQVPM
-621 AYNNEGVML
+621 AYNNEGIML
-630 LKQANLP
+630 MKQANLS

-667 WNTMTFDDP
+667 WNTMTYDDP
-676 HSATG
+676 RSATG

-687 NKPIFFFDLNNT
+687 TKPIFFFDIYNT

-721 NFRMLSPSYNIRFV
+721 NFRILSPSYNVSFV

-745 LCLRASIGDVF
+745 LCLRASISDVF
-756 QRSVQHVAHDC
+756 QRSVQDMAHDC
-767 GFFYAL
+767 GFFYTV
-773 QKTRSRNHRLDISIR
+773 QKTRSRSHRLDISIR

-793 QKSKYKGTGAGEN
+793 QKSKYKGTGAGQAERQ
-806 EKARM
+806 RM

>member
-1 MKKLSFKLVAL
+1 MKKISLKMVAL
-12 IAALMMCLT
+12 IAAMMMCLS
-21 AEANRWNSENRAML
+21 AEA
-35 ASDMSSR
+35 
-42 DRGRAVLKTEDVGG
+42 KTEDVGG
-56 RVINAQ
+56 RVIDAQ

-71 ALLTADSTYI
+71 ALLASDSTYI
-81 QGATSNVDGNFQIKT
+81 QGATSDVDGIFQIKT
-96 TEDCCILRFSY
+96 TDACCILRFSY
-107 IGYRTKYVNVNGAEI
+107 IGYRTKYVNVNSSEI
-122 GTIQMEEDKKMLK
+122 GTIQMEEDQAMLS

-158 GTILGKSGSAQ
+158 GTILGQSGTAK
-169 EMLSK
+169 EMLAK

-183 DLEVLGKGTPIFYI
+183 DLEVLGKGTPVFYI
-197 NGRKMQDKDELK
+197 NGRKMRDKDELK

-216 KSVEVITNPGAQYDA
+216 QSVEVITNPGAEYDA

-236 VRIKTVRREGTGF
+236 VRIKTVRREGAGF
-249 GFDLMAANNQNLISG
+249 GFDLMAANNQDLAFG
-264 YSDPS
+264 FSDPS

-276 RHNNLD
+276 RRNNLD

-290 SWDSPD
+290 SWDSPN

-306 KADEGISN
+306 RADEGIRN
-314 ILQDTHTR
+314 ILQDSHMR
-322 NYWRG
+322 NDWHG
-327 EGMNYNLGFNWQ
+327 EGLNYNLGFNWQ

-356 KTYYNMW
+356 KTYNDMW
-363 VDTDNNLTGRDLSHQ
+363 VDTENNLTGRDLSHQ
-378 DDHTHYPYNWQG
+378 GGHTHYPYNWQG
-390 NAYYS
+390 NAYYN
-395 GQVGKLNID
+395 GQVNKLNID
-404 LNVDFMTEK
+404 LNVDFLTDK
-413 ENDDNLIDVY
+413 ENDDNQIDVY
-423 LPEAQTMKQNSNT
+423 LPETQTMQQNSHIS
-436 WSRLWAT
+436 SRLWAT
-443 KLVLTY
+443 KLVLSY

-462 SFVKRQNSTSITN
+462 SFVKRQSCTSITN
-475 YPLPSTDADVKENNI
+475 YPLPSTDADVKENNV
-490 AAFVAYNANLDKYGT
+490 AAFVAYNANLDKFGI

-515 GFDYIDNLDAENNM
+515 GFDYTDNLDAENNM

-544 QLGHIQT
+544 QFGAIQT
-551 SLSYTMKTVRPSYSA
+551 SLSYTMKTVRPKYSS
-566 LNDHIIYLNSYTLL
+566 LNDHIYYLNSYTLS

-613 NTITQMPM
+613 NTITQVPM
-621 AYNNEGVML
+621 AYNNEGIML
-630 LKQANLP
+630 MKQANLS

-667 WNTMTFDDP
+667 WNTMTYDDP
-676 HSATG
+676 RSATG

-687 NKPIFFFDLNNT
+687 TKPIFFFDIYNT

-721 NFRMLSPSYNIRFV
+721 NFRILSPSYNVSFV

-745 LCLRASIGDVF
+745 LCLRASISDVF
-756 QRSVQHVAHDC
+756 QRSVQDMAHDC
-767 GFFYAL
+767 GFFYTV
-773 QKTRSRNHRLDISIR
+773 QKTRSRSHRLDISIR

-793 QKSKYKGTGAGEN
+793 QKSKYKGTGAG
-806 EKARM
+806 KAERERM